1 MEDGKCFPINGH
13 VYGLAKSRCD
23 HYDPLAG
30 RRTDDGWMN
39 DSRTEKAEKK
49 KRKKKSQS
57 IGRDVMAGVARCGG
71 GVASSNDY
79 RA

>member
-1 MEDGKCFPINGH
+1 
-13 VYGLAKSRCD
+13 
-23 HYDPLAG
+23 
-30 RRTDDGWMN
+30 MN

>member
-1 MEDGKCFPINGH
+1 
-13 VYGLAKSRCD
+13 
-23 HYDPLAG
+23 
-30 RRTDDGWMN
+30 MN
-39 DSRTEKAEKK
+39 DSRTEKAENKK
-49 KRKKKSQS
+49 KIKSQS